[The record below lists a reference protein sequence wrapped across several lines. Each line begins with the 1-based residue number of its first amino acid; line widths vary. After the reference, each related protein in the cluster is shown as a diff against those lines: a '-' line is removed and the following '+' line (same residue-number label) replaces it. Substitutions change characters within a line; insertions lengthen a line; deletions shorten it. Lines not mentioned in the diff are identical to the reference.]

1 MTPSDALVA
10 EELIKEAVAIEEKR
24 AAKAELQAK
33 AAAKLADS
41 LEVEVESGQ
50 VTDDC
55 FCSSNILKYIYFDY
69 FTGRVRPGIY
79 LLLG

>member
-1 MTPSDALVA
+1 MDANAREGVDPEDWRGAHRLELEELMTPADALVA

-24 AAKAELQAK
+24 AAAAELQAK

-50 VTDDC
+50 V
-55 FCSSNILKYIYFDY
+55 I
-69 FTGRVRPGIY
+69 R
-79 LLLG
+79 LLL